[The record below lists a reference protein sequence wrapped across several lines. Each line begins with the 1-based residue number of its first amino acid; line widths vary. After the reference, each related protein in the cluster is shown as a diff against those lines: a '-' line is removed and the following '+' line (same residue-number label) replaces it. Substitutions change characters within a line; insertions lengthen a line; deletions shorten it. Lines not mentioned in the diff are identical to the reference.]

1 VKDGK
6 LYSVKPTDGSGDL
19 TFSRGSDIEATRV
32 AANGYIE
39 KAKVNLLLQSN
50 SFDTTWTNTDTTETG
65 GQAGYDGTSDAWLL
79 SKSAAAAYIEEGAL
93 SGSGI
98 YTLSVYAKAGTLNWM
113 RFVMAHSGTNPACF
127 YDLANGVV
135 GTEKENVDATITSV
149 GGGWYRCSLTGNLS
163 SLSAVRIYPADADED
178 TTGTSGNIYIQD
190 AQLNYG
196 LVAQTYQETTT
207 AAVVSGITD
216 NMPRL
221 NYDPA
226 NPTCPS
232 LLLEPSRTNYFTQSE
247 YLASYPINRVSIS
260 SNVTTSPEGVVN
272 ASELVPTTDNG
283 DHTLQALIDFGNV
296 TNTFS
301 IFAKRNGVDISL
313 SFAGSS
319 SSWTGCIF
327 DLANGI
333 AKTPQNA
340 GSQSICTASIEPYG
354 DDWYK
359 CSITATPYASGTFYV
374 FVSLANN
381 VDGSL
386 STWGRQSF
394 VGVPSQTAYLYG
406 GDLQRASYPTSYI
419 PTYGSSATRTS
430 DACSKTGIAS
440 LIGQSEGTVF
450 LEVDYSTLSGLDMF
464 LSIRPNASNKV
475 EVYRDGGTIY
485 GDLTA
490 SSSFAFSASK
500 AVGTHKI
507 AFAYKSGSS
516 ALYIDGIL
524 IDQNTTSFTFSASLA
539 NLYINQRS
547 GGLYTEAANY
557 KQALLFTSRLSNAD
571 LATLTSL

>member
-1 VKDGK
+1 
-6 LYSVKPTDGSGDL
+6 
-19 TFSRGSDIEATRV
+19 
-32 AANGYIE
+32 
-39 KAKVNLLLQSN
+39 
-50 SFDTTWTNTDTTETG
+50 
-65 GQAGYDGTSDAWLL
+65 
-79 SKSAAAAYIEEGAL
+79 
-93 SGSGI
+93 
-98 YTLSVYAKAGTLNWM
+98 
-113 RFVMAHSGTNPACF
+113 
-127 YDLANGVV
+127 
-135 GTEKENVDATITSV
+135 
-149 GGGWYRCSLTGNLS
+149 
-163 SLSAVRIYPADADED
+163 
-178 TTGTSGNIYIQD
+178 
-190 AQLNYG
+190 
-196 LVAQTYQETTT
+196 
-207 AAVVSGITD
+207 
-216 NMPRL
+216 MPRL